1 MIPNYNNYVYPT
13 AVNTGIPNNGYQ
25 TAVPL
30 AQMPQQNVQ
39 RTYLNGKYISG
50 ENDILPSEV
59 PMDGNRSYF
68 PFVDEG
74 KIIVKYWDSNGKIVT
89 KVYVLDEAVRT
100 DNQPDILESINSRF
114 DMLEKLLNNKLNNQ
128 NFKHNN
134 NQNSNNKKEA
144 DA

>member
-1 MIPNYNNYVYPT
+1 MVPNYNNYTYPT
-13 AVNTGIPNNGYQ
+13 AVNGNFQPQNYQ

-30 AQMPQQNVQ
+30 AQMPQPTVQ

-50 ENDILPSEV
+50 ENDILPAEI

-68 PFVDEG
+68 PYVDEG

-89 KVYVLDEAVRT
+89 RTYVLDENVT
-100 DNQPDILESINSRF
+100 PDNQTDILESINSRF
-114 DMLEKLLNNKLNNQ
+114 DMLEKLLNSKL
-128 NFKHNN
+128 NFKHN
-134 NQNSNNKKEA
+134 NQNSNNNRKEA